1 MKAVKIGVIG
11 FGVVGSGTVKIIF
24 ENQSLIKKRL
34 GQPLIVKKIAVR
46 NPNLPRLIEV
56 PEGMLTTDVDSIIK
70 DPEISIVV
78 ELIGGIEP
86 ARTFILKAIEAG
98 KHVVTANKALL
109 AEHGRELFTAA
120 AEKGVDIA
128 FEAAVGG
135 GVPIIKTIKESL
147 TGNRLLS
154 LVGIVNGTCNYILT
168 RMLEEGLPFETV
180 LRQAQEAG
188 FAEADPSLDIDG
200 LDAAHKLAILASLAY
215 GTEVKLEDIYVEG
228 IREADPLDLAFAK
241 ELGFVT
247 KLLAI
252 CRDSE
257 NGLEVRVHPALVSE
271 SHVLASVRLAYNAF
285 YIRGDAVGDILLYGL
300 GAGQMPTGSAVVSD
314 IIDLARNII
323 VGASG
328 RIPPLSYQMANITP
342 VKIKPMNEVVCRY
355 YFRFSVVDRPGVLSK
370 IAGILGE
377 HQISIATVIQKGR
390 EEGSSV
396 PIVMLTHEAREEE
409 VQKALKKIDQLEV
422 VTAPTKLIR
431 IEEG

>member
-1 MKAVKIGVIG
+1 
-11 FGVVGSGTVKIIF
+11 
-24 ENQSLIKKRL
+24 
-34 GQPLIVKKIAVR
+34 
-46 NPNLPRLIEV
+46 
-56 PEGMLTTDVDSIIK
+56 
-70 DPEISIVV
+70 
-78 ELIGGIEP
+78 
-86 ARTFILKAIEAG
+86 
-98 KHVVTANKALL
+98 
-109 AEHGRELFTAA
+109 
-120 AEKGVDIA
+120 
-128 FEAAVGG
+128 
-135 GVPIIKTIKESL
+135 
-147 TGNRLLS
+147 
-154 LVGIVNGTCNYILT
+154 
-168 RMLEEGLPFETV
+168 
-180 LRQAQEAG
+180 
-188 FAEADPSLDIDG
+188 
-200 LDAAHKLAILASLAY
+200 
-215 GTEVKLEDIYVEG
+215 
-228 IREADPLDLAFAK
+228 
-241 ELGFVT
+241 
-247 KLLAI
+247 
-252 CRDSE
+252 
-257 NGLEVRVHPALVSE
+257 
-271 SHVLASVRLAYNAF
+271 VRLAYNAF

-422 VTAPTKLIR
+422 VTAPTKLVR

>member
-1 MKAVKIGVIG
+1 MEAIKLGLIGL
-11 FGVVGSGTVKIIF
+11 GVVGSGTAKIIF
-24 ENQSLIKKRL
+24 ENQDLIKKRL
-34 GQPLIVKKIAVR
+34 GIPLKIKKIVVR
-46 NPNLPRLIEV
+46 DLSRPRLVDV
-56 PEGMLTTDVDSIIK
+56 PEELLTTDIEAIIN

-86 ARTFILKAIEAG
+86 ARTFILKAIDSG

-109 AEHGRELFTAA
+109 AEHGHELFAA
-120 AEKGVDIA
+120 AAKKGVDIA

-135 GVPIIKTIKESL
+135 GVPIIKTLKESL
-147 TGNRLLS
+147 TGNRILS

-180 LRQAQEAG
+180 LREAQEAG

-200 LDAAHKLAILASLAY
+200 IDAAHKLAILASLAY
-215 GTEVKLEDIYVEG
+215 GKEVKIEDVYVEG

-241 ELGFVT
+241 ELGLVT
-247 KLLAI
+247 KLLGI
-252 CRDSE
+252 CRESE
-257 NGLEVRVHPALVSE
+257 EGLEIRVHPALVPE
-271 SHVLASVRLAYNAF
+271 THVLASVRFAYNAF
-285 YIRGDAVGDILLYGL
+285 YIRGDAVRDILLYGL
-300 GAGQMPTGSAVVSD
+300 GAGQMPTGSAIVSD
-314 IIDLARNII
+314 IIDLARNIL

-328 RIPPLSYQMANITP
+328 RVPALSYHMNYLSP
-342 VKIKPMNEVVCRY
+342 CRIKPMPQIVCRY

-390 EEGSSV
+390 QEGSSV

-409 VQKALKKIDQLEV
+409 VQKALKKIDQLDV

>member
-1 MKAVKIGVIG
+1 MEAVKIGLIG
-11 FGVVGSGTVKIIF
+11 LGVVGSGTVKIIL
-24 ENQSLIKKRL
+24 ENRDLIKSRL
-34 GQPLIVKKIAVR
+34 GVPLEIKKIGVR
-46 NPNLPRLIEV
+46 DLDRPRLVEV
-56 PEGMLTTDVDSIIK
+56 SKELLTTDIDAIIH
-70 DPEISIVV
+70 DPEIDIIV

-86 ARTFILKAIEAG
+86 ARTFILKAIDSG

-109 AEHGRELFTAA
+109 AEHGHELFSAA
-120 AEKGVDIA
+120 ARRGVDIA

-135 GVPIIKTIKESL
+135 GVPIIKTLKESL
-147 TGNRLLS
+147 TGNRIIS

-168 RMLEEGLPFETV
+168 RMLEEGLSFETV
-180 LRQAQEAG
+180 LKEAQAAG

-200 LDAAHKLAILASLAY
+200 IDAAHKLTILASLAY
-215 GTEVKLEDIYVEG
+215 GTQVRFEDVYVEG

-252 CRDSE
+252 CRETE
-257 NGLEVRVHPALVSE
+257 NGLELRVHPALVSE
-271 SHVLASVRLAYNAF
+271 THVLASVRLAYNAF
-285 YIRGDAVGDILLYGL
+285 YIRGDAVKDILLYGL

-314 IIDLARNII
+314 IIDLGRNIL
-323 VGASG
+323 VQASG
-328 RIPPLSYQMANITP
+328 RVSPLSYHMSSLSACR
-342 VKIKPMNEVVCRY
+342 IKPMPQITCRY
-355 YFRFSVVDRPGVLSK
+355 YFRFSAVDRPGVLSK

-409 VQKALKKIDQLEV
+409 VQKALKKINQLDV